1 MAKTVLVVDDDVL
14 ILKILNL
21 IFSTNG
27 FKVLE
32 AANGQEALE
41 VLDSRKKNIDLIIT
55 DFNMPAI
62 NGLELANAVRIH
74 KKHNKTPLI
83 LITSDTRITRSS
95 EHYNV
100 FNEIIHKPFPSEL
113 ILNKA
118 DVLISK

>member
-1 MAKTVLVVDDDVL
+1 MAKTVLVVDDDVV

-21 IFSTNG
+21 VFSTNG

-41 VLDSRKKNIDLIIT
+41 VLDNRKRNLDLIVT

-62 NGLELANAVRIH
+62 NGLEFANTVRLH

-95 EHYNV
+95 EHYNI
-100 FNEIIHKPFPSEL
+100 FDEIIHKPFPTEL

-118 DVLISK
+118 DGLLNK